1 MIGYPQSQLLWEIVH
16 IAAYLAQRKLNTQEI
31 IAYTSEKQDK
41 IPKNKPKKKKKV
53 ERKNFKLRVA
63 WCELSFHQITLQIK

>member
-16 IAAYLAQRKLNTQEI
+16 IAAYLTQRKLNTQEI

-41 IPKNKPKKKKKV
+41 IPKTKPKKPQKSRKKK
-53 ERKNFKLRVA
+53 F
-63 WCELSFHQITLQIK
+63 QIKGSLVRVKFSSNNFTN